1 MKKVAIFVDWENLR
15 KEIESIQ
22 NIHSKCLNFNYNN
35 VTDVSRLLKCP
46 IDESKEVLVLY
57 RIFFYTAEP
66 VSFEIKLQ
74 KANKSMKNKINK
86 FKQSNIQKY
95 EKMENLRK
103 KIISF
108 IKEISFED
116 YFALRLGEARLQNF
130 DKDNNPIISQKK
142 VDMLLGL
149 DISHLAYNKLVD
161 QIIVFCKDTDI
172 VPALK
177 CARTNGLNVSL
188 VHLKNGW
195 KMPNSLKKHTDT
207 IIEIDFVD
215 KFKKIT

>member
-22 NIHSKCLNFNYNN
+22 KIRPKDLNFNYNN
-35 VTDVSRLLKCP
+35 ISDVSRLLKHP
-46 IDESKEVLVLY
+46 IDKSKGDLVLY

-66 VSFEIKLQ
+66 ISFEIQLQ

-86 FKQSNIQKY
+86 FKQSNMQKY

-108 IKEISFED
+108 IKDISFED

-161 QIIVFCKDTDI
+161 QIIIFCKDTDI

-188 VHLKNGW
+188 AHLKNGW
-195 KMPNSLKKHTDT
+195 KIPNSLKKHTDT
-207 IIEIDFVD
+207 IIKIDFVNE
-215 KFKKIT
+215 FKKIT